1 MYILWIVYFYPTQMT
16 NLQFQLVVL
25 SQRTSYQELC
35 IHNLIFAYQTEM
47 GRQDDDNSDGEHGDN
62 DNDGED
68 NETCL
73 SDRRGSSTV
82 HETRIAG
89 TGGAATSLSHI
100 HTNSFILIHHSL
112 LCVQKKIFYV

>member
-1 MYILWIVYFYPTQMT
+1 
-16 NLQFQLVVL
+16 
-25 SQRTSYQELC
+25 
-35 IHNLIFAYQTEM
+35 M
-47 GRQDDDNSDGEHGDN
+47 GRHDDDDSDGEHGDN
-62 DNDGED
+62 DNDGND

-100 HTNSFILIHHSL
+100 HINSFIVIQYSIF
-112 LCVQKKIFYV
+112 CVQNQIFYLQTYSERTKKRPLSQ